1 MIKSSTV
8 IKRMIA
14 RTWKPA
20 TFAIGTIGSIAVISV
35 VSGRYFDI
43 EPNIIYWALILALFI
58 ATGLKWSYDWNKSA
72 IEMEQKQML
81 RDIEKKHL

>member
-8 IKRMIA
+8 IKRMFA
-14 RTWKPA
+14 KTWKPA
-20 TFAIGTIGSIAVISV
+20 LAGIAAIGVIALTSV
-35 VSGRYFDI
+35 LAGRYFDI
-43 EPNIIYWALILALFI
+43 DPNFIYWGMILSIFI
-58 ATGLKWSYDWNKSA
+58 GTGIKWSYDWHKSA